1 MFRSSEAIIAQ
12 NSFPAFMA
20 DQCIAAFRFNRE
32 VGQPAT
38 IKFRGSRSREEL
50 LNDRNS
56 YVGELFVGRSSTAA
70 RKFARR
76 RSVMDGIIYLV
87 GLIVIIMFI
96 LSFLG
101 LH

>member
-1 MFRSSEAIIAQ
+1 
-12 NSFPAFMA
+12 MA
-20 DQCIAAFRFNRE
+20 GLVRCSISLNQVVR
-32 VGQPAT
+32 QPARPS
-38 IKFRGSRSREEL
+38 KFRGWRFCEEL
-50 LNDRNS
+50 PNDENS
-56 YVGELFVGRSSTAA
+56 YVSKLFVGRSSAA
-70 RKFARR
+70 TRRSAPR